1 MVLVLMGPSGAGKTT
16 VGRALAARQGWS
28 FVDADDLHPTSN
40 VSKMAAGEPLDE
52 RDRGPWLEALARA
65 IDGWV
70 EHRQDVVLACSALR
84 ERYRQTLRGGHAE
97 VRFVLLDVPADEL
110 RRRLTHRRD
119 HFMPAALLGSQLGLL
134 EPEEDL
140 ARVDAV
146 APVDEVVE
154 RVRRAAGL
162 SAAQEGR

>member
-1 MVLVLMGPSGAGKTT
+1 MVVVLMGPSGAGKTT
-16 VGRALAARQGWS
+16 VGRALAARIGWS

-52 RDRGPWLEALARA
+52 RDRGPWIEALARA

-70 EHRQDVVLACSALR
+70 EQEQDVVLACSALR
-84 ERYRQTLRGGHAE
+84 ERYRQTLRGDNAP

-110 RRRLTHRRD
+110 RRRLARRRE
-119 HFMPAALLGSQLGLL
+119 HFMPAALLESQLGLL
-134 EPEEDL
+134 EPVDDVV
-140 ARVDAV
+140 RVDAV

-162 SAAQEGR
+162 TAPREG